1 MDAVERAGTDVLQ
14 STSNCTQDFV
24 THRYEFPF
32 SSVTRTPHFA
42 LCSMKKKKKKG
53 YMDMSV
59 HHLLPMPMWTI
70 FVACDMPSAV
80 AVTLATSP
88 L

>member
-42 LCSMKKKKKKG
+42 LCWMKKKKKKG
-53 YMDMSV
+53 YTDM
-59 HHLLPMPMWTI
+59 
-70 FVACDMPSAV
+70 
-80 AVTLATSP
+80 
-88 L
+88 